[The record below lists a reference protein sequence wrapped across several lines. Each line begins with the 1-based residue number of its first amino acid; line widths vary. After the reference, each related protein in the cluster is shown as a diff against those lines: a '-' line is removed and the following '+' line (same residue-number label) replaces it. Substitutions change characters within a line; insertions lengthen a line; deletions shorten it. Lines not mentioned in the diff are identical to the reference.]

1 MRSRRVV
8 WGGLKFL
15 VRDSPIFFILWIGV
29 AIAWEDFGSSA
40 AAAVTVQA
48 AVLTLRWHCVLVV
61 FGSER
66 VRVVSRL
73 WSCSFAPSE
82 LAGVGLVSVYTW
94 SGSRPGAVL
103 LYLRD
108 GTAVPVVATAR
119 SGYGM
124 HRDAVRVAAL
134 YDVPVVVRGPRHAI
148 DEEIE
153 VVSTG
158 RRVGRGK
165 RIYLAYLERAK
176 SPEEVGIEF
185 PVGLRR
191 GRLKPT
197 SLGMDPDSSY
207 CEPELSTWL

>member
-15 VRDSPIFFILWIGV
+15 VRDSPIFFILWLGV
-29 AIAWEDFGSSA
+29 AIAWEDYGSSA
-40 AAAVTVQA
+40 AVAVTVLA
-48 AVLTLRWHCVLVV
+48 AVLTLRWLCVLVV

-82 LAGVGLVSVYTW
+82 LAGVGSIGVDTW
-94 SGSRPGAVL
+94 SSSVPSAVL

-108 GTAVPVVATAR
+108 GTAVPVIASAD
-119 SGYGM
+119 SGYGVNRAAM
-124 HRDAVRVAAL
+124 KVADL

-148 DEEIE
+148 DEEIA

-185 PVGLRR
+185 PVGIRR
-191 GRLKPT
+191 GRLQPK

-207 CEPELSTWL
+207 REPDLSTWL